1 MKRFAFT
8 LIELLVVIAI
18 IAILVGILVPA
29 LGAVK
34 SKARQAKCQ
43 NNVHQIAVAAISMF
57 EDSGDVLPNCTA
69 YAAMGERSSQLMP
82 YLKNVIEVFDCPA
95 SEGLVSDANFLM
107 TNRPGFYSE
116 YELNGY
122 LCTFGLAPADQR
134 RASGIVDPSRCAYA
148 YDFPYNPAAPKR
160 AHEGGVNIGY
170 LDGHASFVLDV
181 DLGTIGTEDS
191 TTFYVKGHK
200 FSANS
205 P

>member
-43 NNVHQIAVAAISMF
+43 NNVHQIAVAALNMF
-57 EDSGDVLPNCTA
+57 DDAGDMLPNCTA
-69 YAAMGERSSQLMP
+69 FSAMGERASQLMP
-82 YLKNVIEVFDCPA
+82 YVKNAIEVFDCP
-95 SEGLVSDANFLM
+95 SSKDLVTDANYLM
-107 TNRPGFYSE
+107 TNKPGFYSE

-122 LCTFGLAPADQR
+122 LCSFGANAADQR
-134 RASGIVDPSRCAYA
+134 RASGIVDPSQCAYA
-148 YDFPYNPAAPKR
+148 YDFPYNPAIPKR

-170 LDGHASFVLDV
+170 LDGHATFVPDA